1 MLPKINT
8 STHFQIL
15 LIFSGRV
22 FLVLCSLL
30 SSLNSSKMYKVSIKY
45 IPQKVEIENTL
56 KNAKI
61 EQLAQV
67 MAINSSFHKQCSSLS
82 VVFFKICLKY
92 ANCFSLCLN

>member
-1 MLPKINT
+1 MLPKINI

-15 LIFSGRV
+15 LIFSGRI

-45 IPQKVEIENTL
+45 IPQKVAIENTL

-61 EQLAQV
+61 EQLTQV
-67 MAINSSFHKQCSSLS
+67 MAINSSFHEQYSSVS
-82 VVFFKICLKY
+82 VVFF
-92 ANCFSLCLN
+92 